1 LALPASDFFRG
12 LLYFYGLQLNHLNP
26 NSIAHVA
33 IFVHLCE
40 AFLGIEPHFALFRYL
55 FRVKPQPSLENQNV
69 VGGVKFQLKQKM
81 DEKYIKYKFPTS
93 HLGWKDLWFYIRNHK
108 PSLIERTGGVPKP
121 QPEWNQNPP
130 ASEMEQVNELL
141 ELIQT
146 LKLMGVTGASM
157 MYSFFEPAF
166 FNRKDMV
173 V

>member
-1 LALPASDFFRG
+1 
-12 LLYFYGLQLNHLNP
+12 
-26 NSIAHVA
+26 
-33 IFVHLCE
+33 
-40 AFLGIEPHFALFRYL
+40 
-55 FRVKPQPSLENQNV
+55 VKPQPSLENQNV